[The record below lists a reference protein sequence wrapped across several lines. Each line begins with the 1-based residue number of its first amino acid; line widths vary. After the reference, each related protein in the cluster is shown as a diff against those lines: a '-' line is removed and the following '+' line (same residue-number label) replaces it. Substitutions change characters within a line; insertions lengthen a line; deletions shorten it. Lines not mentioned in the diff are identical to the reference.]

1 MDEETQPRY
10 WRALHGESG
19 HYNITA
25 LISDEYGMDAL
36 RAMFPAGGA
45 SVNEINFVLFS
56 TSGVHGTYGTIEW
69 AEREQSSVTF
79 LIVHPRLVSLR
90 YGNATPETPEDFE
103 FLKDLRAASWREI
116 AQIGRDNTVALA
128 SARGTETG

>member
-1 MDEETQPRY
+1 MKIEEPRY

-19 HYNITA
+19 HYNITE

-36 RAMFPAGGA
+36 RAMFPDGGA

-56 TSGVHGTYGTIEW
+56 TSGVHGTYGTIED
-69 AEREQSSVTF
+69 AEQENRSVTF

-90 YGNATPETPEDFE
+90 YGNANPETPEDFE
-103 FLKDLRAASWREI
+103 FLKDLRAASWREMLK
-116 AQIGRDNTVALA
+116 IGA
-128 SARGTETG
+128 